1 MISFSLFGIL
11 EDEKTALDMA
21 AEDLV
26 PHHQGVSLAKGV
38 AEPDPLASGK
48 RCVRVR
54 GSESALTAVDQA
66 TLELQWPRG
75 FNGEPHLAFRRLA
88 SFPPLFRY
96 AGLLCHATE
105 SSNTS
110 LTP

>member
-38 AEPDPLASGK
+38 AEPDPLARGK

-54 GSESALTAVDQA
+54 GSEAALAAIDQA
-66 TLELQWPRG
+66 TLELQ
-75 FNGEPHLAFRRLA
+75 
-88 SFPPLFRY
+88 
-96 AGLLCHATE
+96 
-105 SSNTS
+105 
-110 LTP
+110 